1 MHEVVYDHPFSSF
14 VSRVLWTH
22 RQGSTS
28 TPYGQT
34 TRITAAG
41 VYPPHISLTFA
52 SLRYKNRHF
61 ITVGASTASTTEDQ
75 RLKYSNCREINDLSS
90 IRLLSLSHIF
100 PVNKFCK
107 NECLA
112 SYLGNNVSSVF
123 KGLAYKNSSLKKA
136 SNKPVL
142 YVKELLDCYN
152 DDKSITS
159 VTFVPGNEQ
168 EEGLLKVC
176 QKFISFGANIH
187 EKSEANFMNHYL
199 MPFLYSIILE
209 ETDESIVYS
218 MVDGSDA
225 KKRKKPDFMLGI
237 KDKKREL
244 YYFYVEVKRPKLK
257 LGMKEPKSFGL
268 LCEGFSCSL
277 YKMTILEE
285 GIYASSCL
293 RRFQLVENLSMILN
307 VVPATE
313 VFIFLKEELQSLQD
327 RYKSRSKKET
337 KDLQKLI
344 KPSFIT
350 KFNK

>member
-1 MHEVVYDHPFSSF
+1 MKE
-14 VSRVLWTH
+14 
-22 RQGSTS
+22 
-28 TPYGQT
+28 
-34 TRITAAG
+34 
-41 VYPPHISLTFA
+41 
-52 SLRYKNRHF
+52 
-61 ITVGASTASTTEDQ
+61 
-75 RLKYSNCREINDLSS
+75 
-90 IRLLSLSHIF
+90 LSLSHIF

-112 SYLGNNVSSVF
+112 NYLGNNVSSVF
-123 KGLAYKNSSLKKA
+123 KGLAYKNSSLKKV

-152 DDKSITS
+152 DDKSIAS
-159 VTFVPGNEQ
+159 VTFVPENEQ

-199 MPFLYSIILE
+199 MPFLNSIILE

-218 MVDGSDA
+218 MIDGSDA

-237 KDKKREL
+237 KDRKREL
-244 YYFYVEVKRPKLK
+244 YYFYVEVKRPKVKSIYQEEDDYAKLLKQLKGSIDNQLK
-257 LGMKEPKSFGL
+257 LGMKDPKSFGL